1 MERLKVLMGKKQG
14 GKSGWS
20 VQLGTSCEG
29 LGQIVSVI
37 RVDAAGDRQQLEARR
52 MCGGVQPFPLLT
64 DASLSAK
71 ILHTRGGGHTD
82 A

>member
-1 MERLKVLMGKKQG
+1 MKHWV
-14 GKSGWS
+14 KSPS
-20 VQLGTSCEG
+20 VT
-29 LGQIVSVI
+29 
-37 RVDAAGDRQQLEARR
+37 RVDVAGGRQQLEAQR

-71 ILHTRGGGHTD
+71 VLHTRGGGHTG